1 MLIIVA
7 FDGND
12 VQPYKTDIVV
22 VQPGESVDFIVFTN
36 RPIGNYRMN
45 YFTTPIRDLT
55 GVRIFVS
62 QVLVTVFLH
71 IYLNICTQPD

>member
-55 GVRIFVS
+55 GVSFCLS
-62 QVLVTVFLH
+62 SFSDSFFC
-71 IYLNICTQPD
+71 IYLTNCTQPD

>member
-22 VQPGESVDFIVFTN
+22 IQPGESVDFIIFTN
-36 RPIGNYRMN
+36 RPINNYRIN
-45 YFTTPIRDLT
+45 YFTSPIRDITKVSFCLSNFSDSF
-55 GVRIFVS
+55 IFVY
-62 QVLVTVFLH
+62 
-71 IYLNICTQPD
+71 I